1 MKVELK
7 LLLLTAKSKLDH
19 TNFKNDS
26 FYDMNS
32 KAFSRVF
39 FTEIGEI
46 FPKYKIFYMPR
57 NRTRDL
63 MTGRLTRILY
73 AITPYYLFILN

>member
-1 MKVELK
+1 MKVEER

-26 FYDMNS
+26 FYVMNS
-32 KAFSRVF
+32 KAFSKVF

-46 FPKYKIFYMPR
+46 FPNYKIFGMSG
-57 NRTRDL
+57 N
-63 MTGRLTRILY
+63 
-73 AITPYYLFILN
+73 